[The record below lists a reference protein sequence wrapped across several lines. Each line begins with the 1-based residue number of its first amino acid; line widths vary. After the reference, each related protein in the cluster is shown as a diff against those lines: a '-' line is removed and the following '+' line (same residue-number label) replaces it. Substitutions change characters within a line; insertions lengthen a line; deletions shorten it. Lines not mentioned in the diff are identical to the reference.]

1 MKRLATYTQY
11 KILRYYWTERTPF
24 TVDDLVEKGVLHFSA
39 LGGLTLRIMESRGQ
53 VLAYGKWNGKILY
66 IATTESK
73 DEWAYIWRRR
83 CDPLDMRRCFEGD
96 MRGKNRYERAA
107 MLADLD
113 DLIETYK
120 KANHLS
126 GSVVHL

>member
-11 KILRYYWTERTPF
+11 KILRYYWTERT
-24 TVDDLVEKGVLHFSA
+24 
-39 LGGLTLRIMESRGQ
+39 
-53 VLAYGKWNGKILY
+53 
-66 IATTESK
+66 

-107 MLADLD
+107 MLAELD

-126 GSVVHL
+126 GSGVHL